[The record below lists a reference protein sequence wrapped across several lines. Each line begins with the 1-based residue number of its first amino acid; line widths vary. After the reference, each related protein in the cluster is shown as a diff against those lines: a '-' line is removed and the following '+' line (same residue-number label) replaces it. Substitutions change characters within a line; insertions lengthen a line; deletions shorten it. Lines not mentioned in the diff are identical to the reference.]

1 MQCTRIFWLLRTFL
15 LHKKFAQDEHSIG
28 DGTHP
33 CVPTTQL
40 PNRGYAVCPSV
51 SHGFQLVFRDNAA
64 LLRTLPSL
72 FNSIIEK
79 CGTETVLRAVERAL
93 EIFTLYLATLT
104 ASYIMESRL
113 PWAAYRNFSAVILH
127 IYQTP
132 KIYNYKLPLVG
143 DVNSSQRHN
152 LRNFSA
158 RRYAI

>member
-1 MQCTRIFWLLRTFL
+1 MKDHRKQRSLVVVQCTRIFWLLRTFL

-93 EIFTLYLATLT
+93 EIFTLSGYPHCFIHYGVSFALGCIPKLFCRDITYLSNAQD
-104 ASYIMESRL
+104 I
-113 PWAAYRNFSAVILH
+113 
-127 IYQTP
+127 
-132 KIYNYKLPLVG
+132 
-143 DVNSSQRHN
+143 
-152 LRNFSA
+152 
-158 RRYAI
+158 